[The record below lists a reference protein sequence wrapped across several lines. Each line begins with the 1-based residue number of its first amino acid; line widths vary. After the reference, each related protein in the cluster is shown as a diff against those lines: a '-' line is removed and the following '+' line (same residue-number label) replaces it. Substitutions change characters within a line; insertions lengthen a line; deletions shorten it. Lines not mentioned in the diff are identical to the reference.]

1 MNRRISDASVY
12 ERSSEYVLYPKNI
25 SELINCIKKEIMQ
38 NNVLTLRAGGTSL
51 GGQAIGYGVVIDVS
65 KHLTNIIDY
74 QPELNQITVEPGV
87 IQDDLND
94 FVKADGLKFAPDTS
108 TSNRAMIGGM
118 VGNNSCGSYSV
129 YYGTTR
135 EHVKLLEV
143 ILADGSKACFEPL
156 TAEQLHDKLNQTNFE
171 GDIYRTVIRL
181 LENHGQ
187 QILENFPHPSIK
199 RRNTGYALDELYRH
213 HQPFNPNGK
222 PFNLAPLVCGSEG
235 TLAVVKTATLNL
247 VVQPKFRQLLCAHFD
262 SIESAMKIVTDLLEF
277 EPAAIE
283 LIDKATLDGTKANIQ
298 QQQNRFWI
306 EGEPEAVLVCEWF
319 ADNEA
324 DLNHQMQIY
333 QAWLL
338 EHKAYAAPIIE
349 TKNAARVW
357 EVRKAGLGMLMG
369 KVTRKKAVAVIEDAA
384 VPVKD
389 LFDYYSDVKALM
401 AELQVGCVYYGHA
414 SVGLI
419 HIRPEIDLAT
429 EEGKY
434 LFQTIAERNSKLVKK
449 YRGAISGEH
458 GDGRIRAPF
467 IKEQVGEEVYG
478 YLVEL
483 KRAFDPHYLLN
494 PGVII
499 GDMPITQN
507 LRADRQ
513 PKELI
518 NTAFDWSNDLSLMDA
533 VEKCNGAG
541 ACRKSAGRG
550 VMCPSYQ
557 ATREENYSTRGRSNL
572 LRFALTESN
581 PLDALS
587 QDELQDALE
596 MCLGCKACKTECPA
610 NVDMA
615 KLKSEVLYQTQGSD
629 KSISNWVFSHY
640 GAILKQAQNWPATY
654 NWLQSLSVVKSVMGF
669 DKQRTLP
676 KAHKANLQNWWAY
689 FSAKKPKYLSIDN
702 KADNKEN
709 KSKTTVWVLCDL
721 FCQYQEPRVGQAVLE
736 TLHQFGLQV
745 KPIYL
750 QHSPRALISKGLL
763 KEAKKALVDTIFA
776 LEDYEEGDWI
786 IGVEPSE
793 LLVWRDEAKDLLK
806 GLIFKDNQA
815 WLNGSN
821 HLNMNTGLQTIR
833 SFEEFMLD
841 LHQLDLLPKLNELPK
856 TVWLHV
862 HCHQKSLAKP
872 IDSQTALELIPGL
885 AINMIPSGCC
895 GMSGDFGYKH
905 YEVSKTIAN
914 QVLLPTLEQA
924 KPDDLIVA
932 TGTSCRHQLADLGQY
947 RSMHIAQVFALCLQ
961 KDDSI
966 RANISGS

>member
-1 MNRRISDASVY
+1 MRKPLNDASIY
-12 ERSSEYVLYPKNI
+12 ELFPDWINVPANEK
-25 SELINCIKKEIMQ
+25 ELTEVIRNALVSHQ
-38 NNVLTLRAGGTSL
+38 SLTMRAGGTSL
-51 GGQAIGYGVVIDVS
+51 GGQAIGSGVVIDVS
-65 KHLTNIIDY
+65 QHLTNIIDY
-74 QPELNQITVEPGV
+74 QPDLREITVEPGV

-94 FVKADGLKFAPDTS
+94 FVKADSLKFAPDTS

-118 VGNNSCGSYSV
+118 IGNNSCGSYSV

-135 EHVKLLEV
+135 EHVKALEV
-143 ILADGSKACFEPL
+143 ILADGSEAYFGPL
-156 TAEQLHDKLNQTNFE
+156 TAQQLHDKLNQQDFE
-171 GDIYRTVIRL
+171 GSIYRTVMRL
-181 LENHGQ
+181 LETHGK
-187 QILENFPHPSIK
+187 QILEHFPHPSIK

-213 HQPFNPNGK
+213 HQPFNPTGK
-222 PFNLAPLVCGSEG
+222 PFNLAPLICGSEG

-247 VVQPKFRQLLCAHFD
+247 VAQPKHRQLLCAQFD
-262 SIESAMKIVTDLLEF
+262 SIESAMQVVSQLLEF

-283 LIDKATLDGTKANIQ
+283 LIDKATLDGAKTNIQ

-306 EGEPEAVLVCEWF
+306 EGDPLAVLVCEWF
-319 ADNEA
+319 SDDLGE
-324 DLNHQMQIY
+324 LNHQMLNY

-338 EHKAYAAPIIE
+338 QHGAYAAPIIE
-349 TKNAARVW
+349 AKQAAKVW

-384 VPVKD
+384 VPVKN
-389 LFDYYSDVKALM
+389 LFDYFSDVQALM
-401 AELQVGCVYYGHA
+401 AELAVDCVYYGHA

-429 EEGKY
+429 EEGKH
-434 LFQTIAERNSKLVKK
+434 LFRTIAERNSKLVKK

-467 IKEQVGEEVYG
+467 IKEQVSEQVYA
-478 YLVEL
+478 YLLEL
-483 KRAFDPHYLLN
+483 KRAFDPHNLLN

-499 GDMPITQN
+499 GDMPITDN

-513 PKELI
+513 PQKLI
-518 NTAFDWSNDLSLMDA
+518 ETKFDWSADLSLMDA

-541 ACRKSAGRG
+541 ACRKSAGHG

-557 ATREENYSTRGRSNL
+557 ATREESYSTRGRSNL
-572 LRFALTESN
+572 LRFALTEPN
-581 PLDALS
+581 PQKALS
-587 QDELQDALE
+587 QAELQDALE

-615 KLKSEVLYQTQGSD
+615 KLKAEVLYQTQGST
-629 KSISNWVFSHY
+629 KSLSNWIFAHY
-640 GAILKQAQNWPATY
+640 GSILKQGQNWPATY

-676 KAHKANLQNWWAY
+676 KAHKANLQNWWQY
-689 FSAKKPKYLSIDN
+689 FSAKKPKYLNIDKN
-702 KADNKEN
+702 VDKP
-709 KSKTTVWVLCDL
+709 TITVWVLCDL
-721 FCQYQEPRVGQAVLE
+721 FCQFQEPRVGQAVLE
-736 TLHQFGLQV
+736 TLHQFGLNVQPV
-745 KPIYL
+745 YL

-763 KEAKKALVDTIFA
+763 KEAQKALVDTIFA
-776 LEDYEEGDWI
+776 LEDYQESDWI

-806 GLIFKDNQA
+806 GLRFKDNQA
-815 WLNGSN
+815 WLNESTN
-821 HLNMNTGLQTIR
+821 QNRSTGLQKIR

-841 LHQLDLLPKLNELPK
+841 LHQLDLLPKLNELHK

-862 HCHQKSLAKP
+862 HCHQKALAKP
-872 IDSQTALELIPGL
+872 IDSQKALELITGVNV
-885 AINMIPSGCC
+885 NMIPSGCC

-924 KPDDLIVA
+924 EHDDLIVA
-932 TGTSCRHQLADLGQY
+932 TGTSCRHQLADLGQHA
-947 RSMHIAQVFALCLQ
+947 SMHIAQVFALAL
-961 KDDSI
+961 
-966 RANISGS
+966 